1 MDQRSLSVVI
11 PVFNEAGIIRE
22 VIEEAVGVLKGRG
35 VEYEVI
41 AVNDGSSDGTG
52 AVLDGMAGQIPA
64 LRVSHH
70 EQNQGMGAAL
80 RTGCD
85 EARMDLVTWI
95 PGDGQFDLNE
105 VLKGLAQMEDADMM
119 IALRTGVR
127 TSWRAGITM
136 CFHLLIWMMFR
147 FDAAEMCGIFL
158 LKREILKQSMPEA
171 KNVFFTI
178 ELPVRV
184 RRRGY
189 RIGQY
194 HVPLRPRLG
203 GVSKVANL
211 RTYISNVIE
220 MTGIWWRT
228 RS

>member
-11 PVFNEAGIIRE
+11 PVFNEAEIIRE
-22 VIEEAVGVLKGRG
+22 VIEEALGVLRGRSI
-35 VEYEVI
+35 EYEVI
-41 AVNDGSSDGTG
+41 AVNDGSSDGTR
-52 AVLDGMAGQIPA
+52 AVLDEMAGQVPA
-64 LRVSHH
+64 LKVKHH
-70 EQNQGMGAAL
+70 GQNQGMGAAL
-80 RTGCD
+80 RTGLD

-105 VLKGLAQMEDADMM
+105 VLKGLAKLEEADMV

-127 TSWRAGITM
+127 TSWRAAITM
-136 CFHLLIWMMFR
+136 CFHLMIRLMFR

-171 KNVFFTI
+171 NNVFFTI

-189 RIGQY
+189 RIEQY
-194 HVPLRPRLG
+194 EVPLRPRLG

-211 RTYISNVIE
+211 RTYISNIVE